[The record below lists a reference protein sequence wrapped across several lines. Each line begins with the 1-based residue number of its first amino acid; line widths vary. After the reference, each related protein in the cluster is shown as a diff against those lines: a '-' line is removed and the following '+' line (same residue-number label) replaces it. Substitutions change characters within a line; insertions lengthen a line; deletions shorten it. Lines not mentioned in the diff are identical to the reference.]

1 MQFDNKATLTCD
13 LSLWPGSLSIAASES
28 RLGRAK
34 ETKGNVISNPAWQ
47 TSTKDING
55 VSLPEAKKFE
65 FDTLVAAPKSR
76 GFEKKAVSSEA
87 KVGAAGWVGLVL
99 SGNTVHVFSPLFI
112 YISILRVRVEVAIGL
127 RFLCQDNL
135 VASSTSGQDVYCTN
149 GWVEYFIISV
159 FRKCWNL

>member
-1 MQFDNKATLTCD
+1 MTRFFVNRSFGIQVRESERDKRKCHFKSGLTD
-13 LSLWPGSLSIAASES
+13 KHKRHKRRQS
-28 RLGRAK
+28 
-34 ETKGNVISNPAWQ
+34 
-47 TSTKDING
+47 
-55 VSLPEAKKFE
+55 
-65 FDTLVAAPKSR
+65 SR
-76 GFEKKAVSSEA
+76 GQKVRVRHPGRGAEVPRFRKEGSQFGSGGRSGWLGG
-87 KVGAAGWVGLVL
+87 VGAVRKY
-99 SGNTVHVFSPLFI
+99 SSRFFPLFI

>member
-55 VSLPEAKKFE
+55 VSLSEAKKFE

-99 SGNTVHVFSPLFI
+99 SGNTVHVFSPFI
-112 YISILRVRVEVAIGL
+112 YLHIYFTCSSRSGL